1 MRLNKTTLLFEDV
14 SPEERQ
20 ELIDW
25 ARAVVLQGKLPSP
38 EPPWVD
44 ELVQAMG
51 APGPRLL
58 ILATVLPQRVL
69 LSAVE
74 PR

>member
-25 ARAVVLQGKLPSP
+25 ARAVVPLQGKLPSP

-44 ELVQAMG
+44 ELVQATG
-51 APGPRLL
+51 APGPLL

-74 PR
+74 PQ